1 MLRTRPRTSKRQ
13 FDKMQISF
21 VSLTTIGFSAS
32 SFFSISFSSYS
43 FPFSSLQPFS
53 TSSFEQRCPSRHW
66 HLPHLPACTS
76 KLSLFSLGYFVFL
89 CASVQPLWSACTRSW
104 AQYPQEFTTRKTE
117 VVKMT
122 VCEFQ
127 SLYLVDLYIAHVIH
141 SKKNLTV
148 SIEYIYI

>member
-1 MLRTRPRTSKRQ
+1 MPVPPLASPPPPRLHFQ
-13 FDKMQISF
+13 
-21 VSLTTIGFSAS
+21 A
-32 SFFSISFSSYS
+32 
-43 FPFSSLQPFS
+43 FPFLSRLLRFS
-53 TSSFEQRCPSRHW
+53 MCFCSTV
-66 HLPHLPACTS
+66 A
-76 KLSLFSLGYFVFL
+76 
-89 CASVQPLWSACTRSW
+89 LWSARTRSW

-148 SIEYIYI
+148 SIEYIYNIATVAVQSVIGYIGSISLTFLKRNRKKREERDIRILLSSISLSR